1 MRTFFS
7 KPLMLALLMLSLLI
21 LSSTGCGSNQ
31 GGEEAA
37 GLQDPAYTI
46 ADPTGDWGFPSPFT
60 HYLRGPGY
68 VRTGFIFDTLL
79 WKDSQG
85 YIPALAKAGSS

>member
-1 MRTFFS
+1 MRIFFT
-7 KPLMLALLMLSLLI
+7 KPLLLALLMMSLLI
-21 LSSTGCGSNQ
+21 PALTGCGNNQ
-31 GGEEAA
+31 REEEAA
-37 GLQDPAYTI
+37 GLQDQPYTI

-68 VRTGFIFDTLL
+68 VRMSLIFDTLL

-85 YIPALAKAGSS
+85 NIPALAKSWE